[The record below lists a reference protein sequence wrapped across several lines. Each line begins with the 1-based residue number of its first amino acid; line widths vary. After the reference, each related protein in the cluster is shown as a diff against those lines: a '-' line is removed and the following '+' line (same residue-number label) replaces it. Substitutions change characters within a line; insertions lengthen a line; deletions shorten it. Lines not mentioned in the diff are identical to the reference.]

1 MRGLKICLWVAGVM
15 CLLSVI
21 GMFLPISVWESI
33 SGAFGVELV
42 LPDSPV
48 WAYAVR
54 LMSAT
59 SAVIG
64 VYLLILALDPMR
76 YGVMV
81 PFTGIAALLLGI
93 CAGVV
98 GLATG
103 MPALWFLGDCLSCTV
118 MGILVLVFWKRARA
132 MRTE

>member
-1 MRGLKICLWVAGVM
+1 MRGLKICLWVAGVV
-15 CLLSVI
+15 CVLSVI
-21 GMFLPISVWESI
+21 GMFLPMSVWESF
-33 SGAFGVELV
+33 GRAFGVELA

-59 SAVIG
+59 YAAVG
-64 VYLLILALDPMR
+64 VYLLILALDPMK

-81 PFTGIAALLLGI
+81 PFTGIAALFLGVS
-93 CAGVV
+93 AGIV

-103 MPALWFLGDCLSCTV
+103 MPVLWLLGDSVSSTV
-118 MGILVLVFWKRARA
+118 MGILVLVFWQRACARRA
-132 MRTE
+132 